1 MPHVV
6 AGSQIMREIV
16 PKKGHGA
23 RESFE
28 QRDLRLPFQ
37 NRPNAAVVRIVI
49 ADVNAFAVRR
59 KGTDLVSSAA
69 VHFDEQVGK
78 GFEADHALASQVE
91 HFAVGLLADLLR
103 SEEHTS
109 ELQSRSDLVCRLLLE

>member
-1 MPHVV
+1 MSYVPPSKTGRIARRFSDWWARELPDGFAGRITGMPHVV

-23 RESFE
+23 RESFA

-37 NRPNAAVVRIVI
+37 NRPNATVVCIVI

-69 VHFDEQVGK
+69 VHFDEQISK
-78 GFEADHALASQVE
+78 IL
-91 HFAVGLLADLLR
+91 
-103 SEEHTS
+103 
-109 ELQSRSDLVCRLLLE
+109 